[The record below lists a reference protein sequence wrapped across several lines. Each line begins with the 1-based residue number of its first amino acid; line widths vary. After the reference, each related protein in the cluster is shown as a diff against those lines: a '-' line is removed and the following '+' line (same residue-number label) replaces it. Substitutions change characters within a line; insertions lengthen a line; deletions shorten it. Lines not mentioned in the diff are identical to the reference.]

1 MGDVTAVNGYRSID
15 GVIGVNHSDEVHID
29 NVFYPSSL
37 YSKFPANAAD
47 SAMFANGSVA
57 HNLHNYD
64 NGSMI
69 GAIWGQKVGV
79 DPYPVFTSK
88 VDGYTTDKK
97 VSNLVLHTFEG
108 DSNNYINHY
117 TEGQVTPLPTV
128 AREGHIFHGWFTEP
142 QFLEDSLLFIDSK
155 TTGDLELYAKLQI
168 KKFVISV
175 NIYTEEGCS
184 GYVEG
189 TGYYDYGTKTSLR
202 VVPDSG
208 CGLSSS
214 YIYTP
219 FDEFGVYNIDKVTK
233 SEDYNVHIGKGVY
246 KIWYNIDKDVFMPDA
261 TNTRTLED
269 AVTLPIPSKPC
280 YDFEGWYDNED
291 LEGAPVKN
299 ISKGAYGNREYWPK
313 WKKNLEQCPESSS
326 SEEEFSSSSEESSS
340 SAASSSSKKQS
351 SSSIAPKSSSSSAP
365 KSSSSSAPKSSSSRT
380 NIVAHVFNADLTVSV
395 KKRGIHVD
403 GAKVGQDYAL
413 FDMQGRTLQFGKTM
427 STQLHLQVANP
438 GSYLIKIGE
447 TLRHVDVK

>member
-1 MGDVTAVNGYRSID
+1 
-15 GVIGVNHSDEVHID
+15 
-29 NVFYPSSL
+29 
-37 YSKFPANAAD
+37 
-47 SAMFANGSVA
+47 MFANGSVA

-64 NGSMI
+64 NGSMT

-88 VDGYTTDKK
+88 VDGYQTDKK

-117 TEGQVTPLPTV
+117 TEGQVTSLPTV

-219 FDEFGVYNIDKVTK
+219 FDEFGVYTIDKVTK
-233 SEDYNVHIGKGVY
+233 NESYNVHIGKGVY
-246 KIWYNIDKDVFMPDA
+246 KIWYYIDEDVSLPDA

-269 AVTLPIPSKPC
+269 AVTLPIPSKQC
-280 YDFEGWYDNED
+280 YEFEGWYDNEN
-291 LEGAPVKN
+291 LEGSPVKN
-299 ISKGAYGNREYWPK
+299 ISKGAYGDRKFWPK
-313 WKKNLEQCPESSS
+313 WKENASECLESSS
-326 SEEEFSSSSEESSS
+326 SSIQTSSSSSTLIENLSSS
-340 SAASSSSKKQS
+340 SVAKSSSSTKASSSSNVAKS
-351 SSSIAPKSSSSSAP
+351 SSSKAKSSSSSVK
-365 KSSSSSAPKSSSSRT
+365 KSSSSSKTDAIDYVVSSNVKIDVIGRYIQIDGVQSDANYTLFDLQGKILLSGSVENGSWQIAVPRAGTYLLRVGMQMQRVTVMRWSSLLISGHGI
-380 NIVAHVFNADLTVSV
+380 NPHIFVKWNLKDIHQLTVT
-395 KKRGIHVD
+395 
-403 GAKVGQDYAL
+403 
-413 FDMQGRTLQFGKTM
+413 F
-427 STQLHLQVANP
+427 
-438 GSYLIKIGE
+438 
-447 TLRHVDVK
+447 